1 MALADSAPDGALS
14 LRVTDLATLPA
25 APDPGTFYRHTPNIR
40 RSVRDLWEKRHI
52 VRTLAERDLRATY
65 KEAGL
70 GFLWAILVPLSYLA
84 ILTIIFSRV
93 KAFKVTGVPYFIYA
107 YTGLIC
113 WQFFTNALG
122 RGSSSILGNKQ
133 LLNKV
138 YFPRECFPISVIVGQ
153 IVNSSAAI
161 LPLGIIMAIKG
172 FPPKMEGLW
181 VPLFLTI
188 ELVFATGVVMGVA
201 ALIMNVRDLLQ
212 VIPVVTTF
220 GMFFSPVIWPF
231 KKIPV
236 SIGIGHKFH
245 GHYHHSIPF
254 VRQIYSFINPM
265 GPVLDNVKRTLLL
278 GQSPDWQFVLIAA
291 ISACGYLAA
300 GYRLFKRL
308 EVDFADIA

>member
-1 MALADSAPDGALS
+1 M
-14 LRVTDLATLPA
+14 RQ
-25 APDPGTFYRHTPNIR
+25 
-40 RSVRDLWEKRHI
+40 SVRDLWEKRQI

-70 GFLWAILVPLSYLA
+70 GFLWAILVPLAYLA

-93 KAFKVTGVPYFIYA
+93 KPFKVPGVPYILYV

-113 WQFFTNALG
+113 WQFFTNSLG

-161 LPLGIIMAIKG
+161 LPLGVLMAIKG
-172 FPPKMEGLW
+172 FPPKAEGLW
-181 VPLFLTI
+181 VPVFLAI
-188 ELVFATGVVMGVA
+188 ELVFATGVIMGVA

-231 KKIPV
+231 KNIPS
-236 SIGIGHKFH
+236 SIHLGHAVH
-245 GHYHHSIPF
+245 HHYPFTIPF
-254 VRQIYSFINPM
+254 VKQVYSFINPM

-278 GQSPDWQFVLIAA
+278 GQSPAWPYVLIAA
-291 ISACGYLAA
+291 ISACGYLFV
-300 GYRLFKRL
+300 GYRVFKRL